1 MDKIKRV
8 FPIIIVIVIG
18 SFVMIKNTDFIGKKD
33 SYVVSEVENINDEEN
48 ESERKLNK
56 NIDSNKEVEID
67 KLERT
72 NYNEAQR
79 DNGGIGQNYHMK
91 NGGKITIYVS
101 GEVNSPGVVEL
112 DSNDR
117 LIDGVKLCEGLT
129 KEADINN
136 INLAMK
142 IQDEGHYVIPKIG
155 ENILENTQDNINMSQ
170 NTDINSNAD
179 QGVNNNIDNNNK
191 VNINSADITQ
201 LDSLP
206 GVGKVTAQKI
216 IDYREKNAKFK
227 SIEEIKN
234 VKGIGENKFN
244 DLKDYISI

>member
-1 MDKIKRV
+1 MDKIKR
-8 FPIIIVIVIG
+8 FLPIIIVIVIG
-18 SFVMIKNTDFIGKKD
+18 SFIMFKNTDFIAKKD
-33 SYVVSEVENINDEEN
+33 SYVVSEDENSNNEEN
-48 ESERKLNK
+48 KNERELNK
-56 NIDSNKEVEID
+56 DIDDDKEFKID
-67 KLERT
+67 KVEST
-72 NYNEAQR
+72 NYNQPQI
-79 DNGGIGQNYHMK
+79 DNEEVGENYHVK
-91 NGGKITIYVS
+91 NSGKITIYVS

-129 KEADINN
+129 KEADMNN

-155 ENILENTQDNINMSQ
+155 ENTQVNAQDNINVSQ
-170 NTDINSNAD
+170 NTDTNPNAN
-179 QGVNNNIDNNNK
+179 QGMDNNTDNSK

-206 GVGKVTAQKI
+206 GVGEVTAQKI
-216 IDYREKNAKFK
+216 IDYREKNTKFK

>member
-1 MDKIKRV
+1 MDKIKR
-8 FPIIIVIVIG
+8 FLPIIIVIVIG
-18 SFVMIKNTDFIGKKD
+18 SFIMFKNTDFIAKKD
-33 SYVVSEVENINDEEN
+33 SYVVSEDENSNNEEN
-48 ESERKLNK
+48 KNERELNK
-56 NIDSNKEVEID
+56 DIDDDKEVKID
-67 KLERT
+67 KVEST
-72 NYNEAQR
+72 NYNQPQS
-79 DNGGIGQNYHMK
+79 DNEEVGENYHVK
-91 NGGKITIYVS
+91 NSGKITIYVS

-129 KEADINN
+129 KEADMNN

-155 ENILENTQDNINMSQ
+155 ENTQVNAQDNINVSQ
-170 NTDINSNAD
+170 NTDTNPNAN
-179 QGVNNNIDNNNK
+179 QGMDNNTDNSK

-206 GVGKVTAQKI
+206 GVGEVTAQKI
-216 IDYREKNAKFK
+216 IDYREKNTKFK

>member
-1 MDKIKRV
+1 MDKIKR
-8 FPIIIVIVIG
+8 FLPIIIVIAIG
-18 SFVMIKNTDFIGKKD
+18 SFIMFKNTDFIAKKD
-33 SYVVSEVENINDEEN
+33 SYVVSEDENNNNEEN
-48 ESERKLNK
+48 KNERELNK
-56 NIDSNKEVEID
+56 DIDDDKEFKID
-67 KLERT
+67 KVEST
-72 NYNEAQR
+72 NYNQPQI
-79 DNGGIGQNYHMK
+79 DNEKVGENYHVK
-91 NGGKITIYVS
+91 NSGKITIYVS

-129 KEADINN
+129 KEADMNN

-155 ENILENTQDNINMSQ
+155 ENTQVNSQDNINVSQ
-170 NTDINSNAD
+170 NTDTNPNAN
-179 QGVNNNIDNNNK
+179 QSVNNNTDNSK

-206 GVGKVTAQKI
+206 GVGEVTAQKI
-216 IDYREKNAKFK
+216 IDYREKNTKFK

>member
-1 MDKIKRV
+1 MDKIKR
-8 FPIIIVIVIG
+8 FLPIIIVIVIG
-18 SFVMIKNTDFIGKKD
+18 SFIMIKNADFIDNKD
-33 SYVVSEVENINDEEN
+33 SYVVSEAENSNNEEN
-48 ESERKLNK
+48 KNEIEPNK
-56 NIDSNKEVEID
+56 DIDNNKEVKID
-67 KLERT
+67 KLEST
-72 NYNEAQR
+72 NYNKSQS
-79 DNGGIGQNYHMK
+79 DNENVGENYHVK
-91 NGGKITIYVS
+91 NSGKITIYVS

-117 LIDGVKLCEGLT
+117 LIDGVKLCQGLT
-129 KEADINN
+129 KDADINN

-155 ENILENTQDNINMSQ
+155 ENIPVNTQDNINVSQ
-170 NTDINSNAD
+170 NTDTNSNAN
-179 QGVNNNIDNNNK
+179 QSVNNNTDNSK

-206 GVGKVTAQKI
+206 GVGEVTAQKI
-216 IDYREKNAKFK
+216 IDYREKNANFK

>member
-1 MDKIKRV
+1 MDKIKR
-8 FPIIIVIVIG
+8 FLPIIIVIVIG
-18 SFVMIKNTDFIGKKD
+18 SFIMFKNTDFIAKKD
-33 SYVVSEVENINDEEN
+33 SYVVSEDENSNNEEN
-48 ESERKLNK
+48 KNERELNK
-56 NIDSNKEVEID
+56 DIDDDKEVKID
-67 KLERT
+67 KVEST
-72 NYNEAQR
+72 NYNQPKI
-79 DNGGIGQNYHMK
+79 DNEEVGENYHVK
-91 NGGKITIYVS
+91 NSGKITIYVS

-129 KEADINN
+129 KEADMNN

-155 ENILENTQDNINMSQ
+155 ENTQVNAQDNTNVSQ
-170 NTDINSNAD
+170 NTDTNPNAN
-179 QGVNNNIDNNNK
+179 QGMNNNTDNSK

-206 GVGKVTAQKI
+206 GVGEVTAQKI
-216 IDYREKNAKFK
+216 IDYREKNTKFK